1 MISGDWH
8 VIYGVI
14 IVYSDDLLVAPVD
27 KGADMLPSPNQ
38 LKRKFIL
45 KVRPP
50 QVSGSSI
57 SRTVQLIIE
66 QSRGLSFCEKTW
78 ETYTEM

>member
-45 KVRPP
+45 KVRPTP
-50 QVSGSSI
+50 VSASSI

-66 QSRGLSFCEKTW
+66 QSRGLFLCEKTL
-78 ETYTEM
+78 ETHTDM